1 MGRMGHGHTDMT
13 PCEVPAH
20 FFGETY
26 VNSLSRR
33 FSAMRILGHRN
44 MTVGSKP
51 GFFQLKEVVSA
62 NCLGRAIRRFL

>member
-1 MGRMGHGHTDMT
+1 MGRMGSW
-13 PCEVPAH
+13 AH
-20 FFGETY
+20 RYDAMRGACALLGETY

-62 NCLGRAIRRFL
+62 NCLDRAIRRFL